1 MAELFHDPEFWVLIA
16 FVVFVAAAAKKG
28 YVAITGV
35 LDGRATKIKE
45 ELDAAVQ
52 LREEA
57 QALLASYQR
66 QQRDSVKETER
77 IVALAREMAENEIAE
92 AKTKLKDV
100 LERRRRTAKEKI
112 AQAEARAIADIQT
125 RIIDVAL
132 AATTHVIAES
142 LDESRSQALVDQ
154 AIDGLESRLTQ

>member
-16 FVVFVAAAAKKG
+16 FIVFVAAAAKKAF
-28 YVAITGV
+28 VAITGV
-35 LDGRATKIKE
+35 LDGRAAKIKE
-45 ELDAAVQ
+45 ELDSAVQ

-77 IVALAREMAENEIAE
+77 IVALAREMAENEVAE
-92 AKTKLKDV
+92 AKAKLNDI
-100 LERRRRTAKEKI
+100 LERRRKTATEKI

-132 AATTHVIAES
+132 AATTQVIAES
-142 LDESRSQALVDQ
+142 LDEGRSQALVDQ
-154 AIDGLESRLTQ
+154 AIDGLESRLAQ